1 MIEHQV
7 DIEYCIQY
15 YSEKY
20 DSWADSLFDRTI
32 KSEPEA
38 YEKLTENR
46 RNFHYRRWRL
56 IEKTVTIKVL
66 DEKA

>member
-1 MIEHQV
+1 MESE
-7 DIEYCIQY
+7 IEYCIQH

-32 KSEPEA
+32 KTESEA
-38 YEKLTENR
+38 YERLAENR
-46 RNFHYRRWRL
+46 SNFRYRSWRL

-66 DEKA
+66 DEKT